1 MDPLTE
7 IKLMANII
15 QFIGASTKLLE
26 IHGNTSNAVAE
37 APLDHDTHAFVV
49 AQLTSIVSQLGVPDT
64 SMLDD
69 DRKSLRLAAECQA
82 IYAELPR
89 TKVPADS
96 ELNSG
101 KFWPNLGKLR
111 ELKRAS
117 PLKGARVKLEERLDE
132 CRGMAASQIDNF
144 TRFATI
150 DTRC

>member
-1 MDPLTE
+1 
-7 IKLMANII
+7 
-15 QFIGASTKLLE
+15 
-26 IHGNTSNAVAE
+26 
-37 APLDHDTHAFVV
+37 
-49 AQLTSIVSQLGVPDT
+49 
-64 SMLDD
+64 MLDD
-69 DRKSLRLAAECQA
+69 DRKSLRLLAAECQA
-82 IYAELPR
+82 IYAQLPR

-101 KFWPNLGKLR
+101 KLWPNLGKLR
-111 ELKRAS
+111 VLKRAS